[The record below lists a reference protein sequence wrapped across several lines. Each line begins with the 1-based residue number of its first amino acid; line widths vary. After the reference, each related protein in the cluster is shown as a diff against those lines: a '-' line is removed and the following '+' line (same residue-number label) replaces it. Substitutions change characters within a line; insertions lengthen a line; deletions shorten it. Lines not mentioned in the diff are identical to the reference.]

1 MNSAVP
7 RGMLP
12 RLLNL
17 GCGKDFRQDAFNVDR
32 NPLCAVDA
40 VLDLETFVPGRTLTL
55 DTVRFGRVSL
65 MEGSFDTIVAHNV
78 LQQARDLGRLLDA
91 CRYLLKAGGVLDVV
105 VPYDLSYGAWAD
117 PENVRAFNEQTFQR
131 LGAGE
136 GVNGWSESHFEVS
149 SLNYVP
155 SAIGKEL
162 SERGLSGPEIAGMPR
177 TIDAI
182 SAVLTKIG
190 PKKTEM
196 AAASAVPTAP
206 AAVTS
211 THEPPAASPL
221 VPFPRGWE
229 EHKDRH
235 CIWIVT
241 PPGFVHSQAFS
252 EVAFTLQCAFEELGG
267 SAPIVTD
274 IAGWKDRAPIIYG
287 GNLLP
292 QDILEVL
299 PEDSVLVN
307 LEQIVTGS
315 DWLSDKYIAILK
327 GLPLIDYSDLNRGA
341 LAQRGIT
348 HAQTME
354 IGYAAP
360 LTRISPAPVQDI
372 DVLFYGSLCERR
384 IRILDALKAVGLKV
398 RHLFGVYGE
407 KRDEAIARSKIVLN
421 INSFDDGVFEIV
433 RVSYLLA
440 NRVCVVTEGKADDP
454 AIEPFR
460 DGLEIA
466 PFEEIVQRCKA
477 LVEDGARRRALAERG
492 FAAMAARSQAAYLKA
507 LMDGRA

>member
-7 RGMLP
+7 RGVLP
-12 RLLNL
+12 RILNL

-40 VLDLETFVPGRTLTL
+40 VLDLETFTTGRTIML
-55 DTVRFGRVSL
+55 DTVRFGRVEL
-65 MEGSFDTIVAHNV
+65 TEGSFDTIVAHNV
-78 LQQARDLGRLLDA
+78 LQQSRDLGRLLDA

-117 PENVRAFNEQTFQR
+117 PENVRAFNEQTFQM

-136 GVNGWSESHFEVS
+136 GRNGWSESHFEVS

-162 SERGLSGPEIAGMPR
+162 SERGLSGQEIAGMPR
-177 TIDAI
+177 TIDAL
-182 SAVLTKIG
+182 SAVLTKIV
-190 PKKTEM
+190 PTRAEARTTTVALKES
-196 AAASAVPTAP
+196 AAA
-206 AAVTS
+206 TS
-211 THEPPAASPL
+211 THESPGL
-221 VPFPRGWE
+221 GPGVAFPRGWE
-229 EHKDRH
+229 GHKDSH

-292 QDILEVL
+292 QDIIDVL

-327 GLPLIDYSDLNRGA
+327 ALPLIDYSDLNREA

-360 LTRISPAPVQDI
+360 LTRIVPAPVQDI

-384 IRILDALKAVGLKV
+384 VRILEALKSEGLKV
-398 RHLFGVYGE
+398 LHLFGVYGE
-407 KRDEAIARSKIVLN
+407 KRDEAIARAKIVLN

-440 NRVCVVTEGKADDP
+440 NRVCVVTEGKVDDP

-460 DGLEIA
+460 EGLEIA
-466 PFEEIVQRCKA
+466 PFEEIVARCKVLA
-477 LVEDGARRRALAERG
+477 GDEPRRRALAENG

>member
-1 MNSAVP
+1 
-7 RGMLP
+7 MLP

-17 GCGKDFRQDAFNVDR
+17 GCGKDFRQDAFNIDR

-65 MEGSFDTIVAHNV
+65 TEGSFDTIIAHNV
-78 LQQARDLGRLLDA
+78 LQQARDLERLLDV
-91 CRYLLKAGGVLDVV
+91 CRYLLKADGVLDIV
-105 VPYDLSYGAWAD
+105 VPYDLSFGAWAD
-117 PENVRAFNEQTFQR
+117 PANVRAFNEQTFQT
-131 LGAGE
+131 LSEGE
-136 GVNGWSESHFEVS
+136 GRSGWSESHFEVS
-149 SLNYVP
+149 NLNYVP

-162 SERGLSGPEIAGMPR
+162 SERGLSGQEIAGMPR
-177 TIDAI
+177 TIDAL
-182 SAVLTKIG
+182 SAVLIKVV
-190 PKKTEM
+190 PKKVEVRTTP
-196 AAASAVPTAP
+196 ANSTASAAVPAFNTP
-206 AAVTS
+206 QDT
-211 THEPPAASPL
+211 SPL

-229 EHKDRH
+229 GHKDRH

-292 QDILEVL
+292 QDIIDVL

-327 GLPLIDYSDLNRGA
+327 ALPLIDYSDLNRAA
-341 LAQRGIT
+341 LVQRGIT
-348 HAQTME
+348 HAQSME

-360 LTRISPAPVQDI
+360 LTRIAPAPVQDV

-384 IRILDALKAVGLKV
+384 IKILDALKAEGLKV
-398 RHLFGVYGE
+398 LHLFGVYGE
-407 KRDEAIARSKIVLN
+407 KRDEAIARAKIVLN

-440 NRVCVVTEGKADDP
+440 NRVCVVTEGRADDP

-460 DGLEIA
+460 DGLEVA
-466 PFEEIVQRCKA
+466 PFEEIVARCKA
-477 LVEDGARRRALAERG
+477 LVEDEPRRRALAKKG
-492 FAAMAARSQAAYLKA
+492 FAAMAARSQAAYLKV